1 MRVTRRNLL
10 QSTGFWAGLAAF
22 PLAASGQEDPE
33 KKGAAFSRS
42 GPATQA
48 VSLRDVEAIAAERM
62 SPEAWEFINS
72 GAADE
77 TTVRRNVEAF
87 QASSLHPRA
96 LVDVSKIDT
105 RVTLFGRELPHPI
118 LISPTA
124 SHGLVHADAEVAT
137 AKGAAAAGATL
148 VVSTFSTKPLE
159 DIAKAARGPLWH
171 ATYVMKDRGMTRD
184 LFGRVKAAGYEA
196 IVIPVDSPVVG
207 ARDREHRTYRFKDRK
222 AISFAEYP
230 ANYWRFPTTWK
241 DIEWARGAT
250 DLPVV
255 LKGIL
260 HPEDA
265 ERAIGAGA
273 AAVFVSNHGGRN
285 LDTLP
290 STIEMLPEIAE
301 AVAGRVPLLLD
312 GGIRRGT
319 DVLKALALGARA
331 VLVGRPSLYGLAMG
345 GAAGV
350 TAVIHILR
358 NELEMAMALTG
369 RPTIGSLD
377 RSTIHPPKGKR

>member
-1 MRVTRRNLL
+1 MRVTRRALL
-10 QSTGFWAGLAAF
+10 QSTGFWAG
-22 PLAASGQEDPE
+22 AASLPASELLQEE
-33 KKGAAFSRS
+33 AARAGAAHSRS
-42 GPATQA
+42 GPAAA
-48 VSLRDVEAIAAERM
+48 VSLRDVEAIAAEKM
-62 SPEAWEFINS
+62 SREAWEFINS

-77 TTVRRNVEAF
+77 ATVRRNVEAF
-87 QASSLHPRA
+87 QALLLHPRA
-96 LVDVSKIDT
+96 LEDVSRIDT
-105 RVTLFGRELPHPI
+105 RVTLFGRELAHPI

-124 SHGLVHADAEVAT
+124 SHGLVHPDAEAAT
-137 AKGAAAAGATL
+137 AQGAAAAGSTL

-159 DIAKAARGPLWH
+159 EIAKAARGPLWH
-171 ATYVMKDRGMTRD
+171 ATYVMKDRGVTKD
-184 LFGRVKAAGYEA
+184 LFGRAKAAGFEA

-222 AISFAEYP
+222 PLSFSDYP
-230 ANYWRFPTTWK
+230 ANYWRYPTTWK
-241 DIEWARGAT
+241 DIEWARSAT
-250 DLPVV
+250 DLPLI

-260 HPEDA
+260 HPDDA
-265 ERAIGAGA
+265 VRAIDSGAS
-273 AAVFVSNHGGRN
+273 AVFVSNHGGRN

-290 STIEMLPEIAE
+290 STIETLPEIAQ

-350 TAVIHILR
+350 TAVINILR
-358 NELEMAMALTG
+358 NELDMAMALTG
-369 RPTIGSLD
+369 RRTIASLD
-377 RSTIHPPKGKR
+377 RSLIYPRK